1 MQLNLSLII
10 TKNFPYRKIL
20 KLDSIT
26 EGYLCNT
33 LKSVE
38 VRKAAGIDQILGKF
52 LKDGAR
58 ILAKPISELCNL
70 SMALGSFLDAC
81 KIAKVKPLFK
91 KGSKTDP
98 SNYRRISL
106 LPLLSKVFERVALDQ
121 TEEFLSLNKILYDYQ
136 SGFRKNHSTDTCLS
150 FLNDKILKGF
160 DDGLVTGMIL
170 IDLQKAFDTI
180 NHDILL
186 KKLSIIGFSDHTV
199 KWFQSYLSNRK
210 FMVNLENSFSEV
222 SSISCGV
229 PQGSILGPLL
239 FLIYVNDMP
248 MAVKCD
254 LFLYADDT
262 CLVFQ
267 SKNVKDI
274 KKQLNEDFANI
285 CDWFVDNK
293 LSIHFGE
300 DKTKSIL
307 FASKRKMKNLQKLE
321 IIYNNNRIKQHS
333 GVTYLGCILEET
345 MSGESMAN
353 KLISKVNARSKFLH
367 CKNKYLTPNL
377 RHLPC
382 NALIQPQFD
391 YVCSL
396 WYPNLSKKLKNRIQA
411 LQNKCI
417 RFCLQVSKMLHIS
430 EKEFEI
436 INCLHIKERYNQCVN
451 SIAFKYFHNQCP
463 HCLNEVFMRAPE
475 SRSSLRNS
483 YKKLQQFFCKINTG
497 QKVLSFIDPALWN
510 KVPEKI
516 KRTTNLNAFKS
527 NLNKHYL
534 KKLGKENF

>member
-1 MQLNLSLII
+1 MQNLIAKKKKEFFEKKLKECIGNPKDLWKAIKSLGLPNKSGGCIVGALAENQI
-10 TKNFPYRKIL
+10 VKHDTKSILKTFKSFYSNLAGDLLVKLPKSPNRYTIKSVSDYYEKLPLSENF

-26 EGYLCNT
+26 EGYLFNV
-33 LKSVE
+33 LKNVE
-38 VRKAAGIDQILGKF
+38 VTKAAGLDQISGKF

-70 SMALGSFLDAC
+70 SITLGSFSNAF

-91 KGSKTDP
+91 KGSKTVP
-98 SNYRRISL
+98 SNYRPISL
-106 LPLLSKVFERVALDQ
+106 LSLLSKVFERVVLDQ

-274 KKQLNEDFANI
+274 EKQLNKDFANI

-307 FASKRKMKNLQKLE
+307 FASKRKIRKLQKLE
-321 IIYNNNRIKQHS
+321 IIYNNIRIKQHS
-333 GVTYLGCILEET
+333 
-345 MSGESMAN
+345 
-353 KLISKVNARSKFLH
+353 
-367 CKNKYLTPNL
+367 
-377 RHLPC
+377 
-382 NALIQPQFD
+382 
-391 YVCSL
+391 
-396 WYPNLSKKLKNRIQA
+396 
-411 LQNKCI
+411 
-417 RFCLQVSKMLHIS
+417 
-430 EKEFEI
+430 
-436 INCLHIKERYNQCVN
+436 
-451 SIAFKYFHNQCP
+451 
-463 HCLNEVFMRAPE
+463 
-475 SRSSLRNS
+475 
-483 YKKLQQFFCKINTG
+483 
-497 QKVLSFIDPALWN
+497 
-510 KVPEKI
+510 
-516 KRTTNLNAFKS
+516 
-527 NLNKHYL
+527 
-534 KKLGKENF
+534 